1 MSHLEKKIYIL
12 INKDMTL
19 RKRQTNI
26 GCYMFLLGT
35 VHCYMHTAHK
45 VGSLY
50 DTMYWY
56 LHYWRTLGTDYYMYH
71 KTFKSSI
78 VLDRCVAIHRAQI
91 QINLRHQICILRF
104 ILQGKE
110 LVYPQLLKVSGTIL
124 LYNKRYM

>member
-1 MSHLEKKIYIL
+1 
-12 INKDMTL
+12 MTL

-78 VLDRCVAIHRAQI
+78 VLDRCVAISQSSNSDKFKAPNMH
-91 QINLRHQICILRF
+91 
-104 ILQGKE
+104 
-110 LVYPQLLKVSGTIL
+110 S
-124 LYNKRYM
+124 